1 MEIGEIITYIGT
13 ALGGGGLGW
22 LVNWKWGRR
31 EKAASVK
38 SDEIETMKKA
48 MEDFYDP
55 LVKKQNERIAE
66 LEDEVKT
73 LRREKA
79 EERAEH
85 QKQNE
90 RIAELEDE
98 VKTLQREKAE
108 ERAKHQKQIDSLQK
122 QITELYRALGIRTVR
137 QVRNGKGQFTSEM
150 VEEPA
155 DES

>member
-1 MEIGEIITYIGT
+1 MEIGEIITYVIT
-13 ALGGGGLGW
+13 ALGGGGAGW

-31 EKAASVK
+31 KEAANVKA
-38 SDEIETMKKA
+38 DEIETMKKA

-73 LRREKA
+73 LRKEKA
-79 EERAEH
+79 EERAE
-85 QKQNE
+85 
-90 RIAELEDE
+90 
-98 VKTLQREKAE
+98 
-108 ERAKHQKQIDSLQK
+108 HQKQIDSLQK

-150 VEEPA
+150 VEEPVNE
-155 DES
+155 D

>member
-1 MEIGEIITYIGT
+1 MDFGEIIPYIIT
-13 ALGGGGLGW
+13 ALGGGSAGW

-31 EKAASVK
+31 KEAANVK

-55 LVKKQNERIAE
+55 LVKKQNARIAE

-79 EERAEH
+79 EERAE
-85 QKQNE
+85 
-90 RIAELEDE
+90 
-98 VKTLQREKAE
+98 
-108 ERAKHQKQIDSLQK
+108 HQKQIDSLQK

-137 QVRNGKGQFTSEM
+137 QVRNGKGQFTSET
-150 VEEPA
+150 VEEPLNE
-155 DES
+155 D

>member
-1 MEIGEIITYIGT
+1 
-13 ALGGGGLGW
+13 
-22 LVNWKWGRR
+22 
-31 EKAASVK
+31 
-38 SDEIETMKKA
+38 MKKA

-85 QKQNE
+85 QKQ
-90 RIAELEDE
+90 
-98 VKTLQREKAE
+98 
-108 ERAKHQKQIDSLQK
+108 IDSLQK

-150 VEEPA
+150 VEEPT

>member
-1 MEIGEIITYIGT
+1 MEIGEIITYVVT
-13 ALGGGGLGW
+13 ALGGGGAGW

-31 EKAASVK
+31 KEAASVK
-38 SDEIETMKKA
+38 ADEIENMKKA

-85 QKQNE
+85 QKQ
-90 RIAELEDE
+90 
-98 VKTLQREKAE
+98 
-108 ERAKHQKQIDSLQK
+108 IDSLQK

-150 VEEPA
+150 VEEPT

>member
-85 QKQNE
+85 QKQ
-90 RIAELEDE
+90 
-98 VKTLQREKAE
+98 
-108 ERAKHQKQIDSLQK
+108 IDSLQK

-150 VEEPA
+150 VEEPV

>member
-1 MEIGEIITYIGT
+1 MEIGEIITYVVT
-13 ALGGGGLGW
+13 ALGGGGAGW

-31 EKAASVK
+31 KEAANVKA
-38 SDEIETMKKA
+38 DEIETMKKA

-85 QKQNE
+85 QKQ
-90 RIAELEDE
+90 
-98 VKTLQREKAE
+98 
-108 ERAKHQKQIDSLQK
+108 IDSLQK

-150 VEEPA
+150 VEEPT

>member
-1 MEIGEIITYIGT
+1 MDFGEIIPYIIT
-13 ALGGGGLGW
+13 ALGGGSAGW

-31 EKAASVK
+31 KEAANVK

-55 LVKKQNERIAE
+55 LVKKQNARIAE

-79 EERAEH
+79 EERAE
-85 QKQNE
+85 
-90 RIAELEDE
+90 
-98 VKTLQREKAE
+98 
-108 ERAKHQKQIDSLQK
+108 HQKQIDSLQK

-150 VEEPA
+150 VEEPV
-155 DES
+155 DER

>member
-85 QKQNE
+85 QKQ
-90 RIAELEDE
+90 
-98 VKTLQREKAE
+98 
-108 ERAKHQKQIDSLQK
+108 IDSLQK
-122 QITELYRALGIRTVR
+122 QITELYRALGIRTVK

-150 VEEPA
+150 VEEPS